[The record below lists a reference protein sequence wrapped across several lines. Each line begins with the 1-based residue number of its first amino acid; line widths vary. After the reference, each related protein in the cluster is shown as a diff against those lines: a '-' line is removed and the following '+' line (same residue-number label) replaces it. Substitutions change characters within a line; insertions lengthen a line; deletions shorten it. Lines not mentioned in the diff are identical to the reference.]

1 MLCGVIKS
9 EVKNDLKSK
18 ITTLTINNP
27 TAKTDKTNKELDNNI
42 LYVKE
47 INSLNPSLENP
58 TIKYFSDE
66 QAKNIISNNKQKTGD
81 LYVVIRAN
89 INDPNYKSSTS
100 PIKITLK

>member
-18 ITTLTINNP
+18 ITTLTINNA
-27 TAKTDKTNKELDNNI
+27 TAKTNKTNKELDANI
-42 LYVKE
+42 LYAKE

-66 QAKNIISNNKQKTGD
+66 QGKNN
-81 LYVVIRAN
+81 
-89 INDPNYKSSTS
+89 
-100 PIKITLK
+100 